1 MSFEQRIREDA
12 RLIIL
17 KALDEQVDGRL
28 NSNLLREV
36 LEVLGITRSREWVHE
51 EIAYLASLGAVGV
64 VEAGSVRVACL
75 TAKGRDHVHRRAAI
89 TGVSRPSPPEA

>member
-36 LEVLGITRSREWVHE
+36 LEVMGITRSRDWVHE
-51 EIAYLASLGAVGV
+51 ELAYLASLGAVTV
-64 VEAGSVRVACL
+64 VEAGTVRVGCL
-75 TAKGRDHVHRRAAI
+75 AAKGRDHVHRRAAI